1 MRAILPTVSN
11 PLVRRLF
18 AGVALSSLGNGL
30 TMPFLYVYLA
40 QVRGIPGPTVGL
52 IFACM
57 GLASFVMAPVAGSLI
72 DRFGPRLIVVI
83 GLLIEAVATAGI
95 GWARTPEGALLVV
108 TVLSVGMASL
118 YPATFALLTRLV
130 REHERERVYA
140 VNFMLINAG
149 IGMGGLI
156 ASLIVDT
163 ESVASFQRLYVL
175 DALTYVVYAGIV
187 ASLPP
192 GTGRLADESIPGAA
206 PGGRSAD
213 GAKAGWR
220 VVLADRALLRF
231 MAVSVLV
238 VTFGYAQMEA
248 GLTAFATQVGELPV
262 NRLGWA
268 FAANTLFIVLGQLV
282 ALRFITGRSRA
293 RLLALAAVI
302 WSIGWLVIISS
313 GRIDGLLATVC
324 VVAGMAVFGIGETLW
339 APVAPA
345 LVNDLARED
354 LRGRYNAAQSL
365 VWTVSGVI
373 GPATAGMLIGND
385 LAGVWSILV
394 VGGTALAA
402 VLFLGLRS
410 HLTPEQDGRTPLVS
424 SVCAPG

>member
-1 MRAILPTVSN
+1 MLPTVSN

-18 AGVALSSLGNGL
+18 AGVALSSLGHGL

-40 QVRGIPGPTVGL
+40 QVREIPGPKVGL
-52 IFACM
+52 IFAWM

-83 GLLIEAVATAGI
+83 GLLVEAVATAGI
-95 GWARTPEGALLVV
+95 GWASTLEGALLVV
-108 TVLSVGMASL
+108 TVLSVGTASL

-163 ESVASFQRLYVL
+163 ESVASFQRLYLL

-187 ASLPP
+187 ASLPR
-192 GTGRLADESIPGAA
+192 GTGRLADESMPGAA
-206 PGGRSAD
+206 PGDRSAG
-213 GAKAGWR
+213 GATAGWR

-248 GLTAFATQVGELPV
+248 GLTAFATQVGEVPV

-302 WSIGWLVIISS
+302 W
-313 GRIDGLLATVC
+313 
-324 VVAGMAVFGIGETLW
+324 
-339 APVAPA
+339 
-345 LVNDLARED
+345 
-354 LRGRYNAAQSL
+354 RGRYNAAQSL